1 MHRLVRHVARCVVLI
16 LAGLPLSATWC
27 VARCGAPVS
36 AAAHAE
42 HAGHGS
48 AHHGAAS
55 ADAGA
60 RNGPDAP
67 FAQAPPAHG
76 CDRHDAALRDAA
88 EAPVA
93 ARADARL
100 VDVAAGPVPAE
111 RVVLSSSPRGNCSDS
126 GPPRPPSH
134 RAPLELR
141 I

>member
-1 MHRLVRHVARCVVLI
+1 MVRHIARCVVLI
-16 LAGLPLSATWC
+16 LVGLPLSATWC
-27 VARCGAPVS
+27 VARCGTPV
-36 AAAHAE
+36 AAAARAE

-55 ADAGA
+55 ADVGA
-60 RNGPDAP
+60 RFAPDTP
-67 FAQAPPAHG
+67 STQTPPAHG

-93 ARADARL
+93 ARADACT
-100 VDVAAGPVPAE
+100 VDLAAGSVPAE
-111 RVVLSSSPRGNCSDS
+111 RVALSSSPRGNCSDS
-126 GPPRPPSH
+126 GPPKPLSH